1 MEKTEWEKLL
11 AIRNEMNANLM
22 AVGPKALEKYTELF
36 VKSLGSKG
44 DKPLGTGNRT
54 TEGGLPPLPRERNAL

>member
-1 MEKTEWEKLL
+1 MSETDWEKLL
-11 AIRNEMNANLM
+11 AIRKEMNANLM
-22 AVGPKALEKYTELF
+22 AVGPRALEKYVELF

-54 TEGGLPPLPRERNAL
+54 AEGGLPPLPRGRNAL